1 MSESSQQA
9 EFFYNRLKK
18 RKRHLWKWADR
29 NGITAFRL
37 YHRDIPELPF
47 AVDWY
52 DGYVHISE
60 FRRPHDRTPEE
71 HATWLDEMMVIAARA
86 LGVAEDRV
94 FLKVRERQKGRSQY
108 EKQGREG
115 FWLEV
120 AEHGLIFLV
129 NLTDY
134 IDTGLFLDHRELRR
148 QVAGWAKGG
157 RVLNLFSYTGT
168 FTCYAAV
175 GGARSSVSVDL
186 SNTYTD
192 WARQNL
198 ERNGFVGREHE
209 LITEDVLAYL
219 ENAVAKGRLFDL
231 IILDPPT
238 FSNSK
243 KMAWNLDIQR
253 DHPKLIRLC
262 SKLLDKRGTLLFST
276 NRKGFRLLRDKL
288 PLREIKD
295 ITKMTMPR
303 DFEGTGI
310 HKAWTMRR

>member
-1 MSESSQQA
+1 MSQQA
-9 EFFYNRLKK
+9 EFFSNRLKK
-18 RKRHLWKWADR
+18 MKRHLWKWADR
-29 NGITAFRL
+29 NGISAFRL

-52 DGYVHISE
+52 DGYVHMSE
-60 FRRPHDRTPEE
+60 FRRPHERTPEE
-71 HATWLDEMMVIAARA
+71 HETWLDEMMVTAAHA

-94 FLKVRERQKGRSQY
+94 FLKVRERQKGKSQY
-108 EKQGREG
+108 ERQGREG
-115 FWLEV
+115 FWLEIG
-120 AEHGLIFLV
+120 EHGLIFLV

-148 QVAGWAKGG
+148 RVAMWSKKK

-168 FTCYAAV
+168 FTCYAAA
-175 GGARSSVSVDL
+175 GGAKSTTSVDL

-209 LITEDVLAYL
+209 LITDDVLAYL
-219 ENAVAKGRLFDL
+219 DGAGRGKRRYDL

-243 KMAWNLDIQR
+243 KMDWNLDIQR
-253 DHPKLIRLC
+253 DHLRLITMC
-262 SKLLDKRGTLLFST
+262 EKLLEKDGTLLFST
-276 NRKGFRLLRDKL
+276 NRKGFRLQREKL
-288 PLREIKD
+288 QGREIKD

-303 DFEGTGI
+303 DFQSTGI
-310 HKAWTMRR
+310 HKVWTIRR